1 MSIPF
6 DSPLSAGAS
15 ALHPALHAALCT
27 AKRNV
32 FAYALIGLLLWAG
45 VATAADPGAALAPI
59 DLNRATAEELETLP
73 GIGASKAAAIL
84 EARDAKGGFASLDDL
99 ETVRGIGPALMAKL
113 RPLVV
118 VGGAG
123 AKAAAAKSGAPTATK

>member
-6 DSPLSAGAS
+6 ESPLSARVS
-15 ALHPALHAALCT
+15 AILPAARPAPRLRM
-27 AKRNV
+27 RNA

-45 VATAADPGAALAPI
+45 VATAADPGAARAPL

-73 GIGASKAAAIL
+73 GIGASKAAAIV
-84 EARDAKGGFASLDDL
+84 EARDAQGGFASLEDL
-99 ETVRGIGPALMAKL
+99 EAVRGIGPALMAKL

-118 VGGAG
+118 VGGG
-123 AKAAAAKSGAPTATK
+123 GGKAAATKAGAPTATK